1 MFGEHQTSFKKNGK
15 IFLNVGDVVMVKTK
29 RGNAPIEITRIE
41 KLTECPVDIPVK
53 KVVKKNQ

>member
-1 MFGEHQTSFKKNGK
+1 MGRY
-15 IFLNVGDVVMVKTK
+15 LNVGDVVMVKTK

-53 KVVKKNQ
+53 KVVKKISKYNKE